1 MATGQSSTSVG
12 VNSFLLGTEWI
23 RSKVPSAKIFHS
35 PPGSTSSRDVVDV
48 VVDVGASVVST
59 VLLDS
64 SDSSVNVQV
73 EELVVQVVRLEDVVV
88 TEMLLLVLVVETSNS
103 QIGAKH

>member
-1 MATGQSSTSVG
+1 MTVF
-12 VNSFLLGTEWI
+12 FL
-23 RSKVPSAKIFHS
+23 
-35 PPGSTSSRDVVDV
+35 
-48 VVDVGASVVST
+48 ASVVST

-103 QIGAKH
+103 WLFKSRN